1 MTHVLWSSAI
11 SIQKLLIRSIKISS
25 TWENKEKGRHR
36 NFSLFWLLKNGRG
49 PNRGS
54 SKSASEAIGFSIFAV
69 VFDDWMWKNQFVVEL
84 VKTKSICWS
93 SRYDGCQKKFQ
104 FTLLK
109 IKFSILKLFWWQKL
123 IWWIFS
129 PVKKEHKI
137 QINFSSQNFSVQHN
151 CF

>member
-25 TWENKEKGRHR
+25 IWENKEKSRHR
-36 NFSLFWLLKNGRG
+36 NFSLKNGRG

-93 SRYDGCQKKFQ
+93 SRYDGCQKK
-104 FTLLK
+104 
-109 IKFSILKLFWWQKL
+109 ISIFYFAENE
-123 IWWIFS
+123 IFYTEIILMTK
-129 PVKKEHKI
+129 VNLMKKEHKSTFQVKI
-137 QINFSSQNFSVQHN
+137 SV
-151 CF
+151 